1 MLFFKK
7 KCFIVVM
14 VKHFF
19 KKGVQKVKRSEVK
32 NTSSPL
38 IIMK

>member
-19 KKGVQKVKRSEVK
+19 KKGVQGSRGQRSK
-32 NTSSPL
+32 IPQAP
-38 IIMK
+38 